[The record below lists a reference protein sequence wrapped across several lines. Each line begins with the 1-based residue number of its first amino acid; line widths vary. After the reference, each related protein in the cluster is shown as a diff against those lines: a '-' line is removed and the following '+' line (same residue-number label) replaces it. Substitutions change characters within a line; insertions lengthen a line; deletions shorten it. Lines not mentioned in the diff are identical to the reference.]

1 MAIKDSDAVDPSLS
15 FESHIV
21 PEFITDNATPASLRP
36 HSLSEYYVD
45 GGLVP
50 AASPQ
55 NDNIPTSG
63 AISFSDFY
71 GAVNVISVT
80 FFEDPTDTDNNFYI
94 DNNGDSAVVSKGTYV
109 NLYDI
114 ADTFI
119 PNVSG
124 EQNVPFEFIIDSD
137 ACFNNSIQTGGYFA
151 DLTIIN
157 KGIIAGRGG
166 DGAGYLESVQDGTSA
181 IRILHNSNKITI
193 NNLNGAYIAGGGGG
207 GDQVRVSGVIDAVY
221 FAARGGGG
229 GGWNGGNGGRGFT
242 AVGAGT
248 GGPLGGTGVVIKS
261 KSDNSSGNDG
271 IVSLQGSSNN
281 SPARVSSPATG
292 GQAGGGG
299 GAAVIAQFTSGSSFY
314 NKSTASSGG
323 GGGNKITAT
332 ASGGGPGAVNRPSSG
347 NRQELGSFGA
357 EGGSNDSAGGTAG
370 TFIFSGIF
378 STDNVTGQIGG
389 GGGWG
394 AAGGGDTPG
403 DGGKAVERTGTVTT
417 LTYTTGPGTYYGTKD
432 T

>member
-1 MAIKDSDAVDPSLS
+1 MAIKLSGSLS
-15 FESHIV
+15 IENDIV

-80 FFEDPTDTDNNFYI
+80 FFEDPTNTNNNFYI

-151 DLTIIN
+151 DLTITN

-166 DGAGYLESVQDGTSA
+166 DGAGYSQSSPSAGTAA
-181 IRILHNSNKITI
+181 IRILHNSDKITI
-193 NNLNGAYIAGGGGG
+193 DNLNGAYIAGGGGG
-207 GDQVRVSGVIDAVY
+207 GRRS
-221 FAARGGGG
+221 FASHTTKTAYGGGG
-229 GGWNGGNGGRGFT
+229 GGWNGGNGGQAMVSPTGFPYT
-242 AVGAGT
+242 QSGGA
-248 GGPLGGTGVVIKS
+248 GVVIKS
-261 KSDNSSGNDG
+261 KTDTSSG
-271 IVSLQGSSNN
+271 GSGTERTEGAAGAMGSVGD
-281 SPARVSSPATG
+281 AGG
-292 GQAGGGG
+292 GQAGGGAG
-299 GAAVIAQFTSGSSFY
+299 GALVSYTYTAPDTSTETG
-314 NKSTASSGG
+314 KQAAASSGG
-323 GGGNKITAT
+323 GGGNKITST
-332 ASGGGPGAVNRPSSG
+332 ASGG
-347 NRQELGSFGA
+347 
-357 EGGSNDSAGGTAG
+357 AGGTARTGFGADRG
-370 TFIFSGIF
+370 TTGGNGGSNSSNGSLGSAISKLIGTSGVIT
-378 STDNVTGQIGG
+378 SGG
-389 GGGWG
+389 GGGWAASGGSG
-394 AAGGGDTPG
+394 AAGG
-403 DGGKAVERTGTVTT
+403 KAVQRTGTVTT